1 MAWAAVATAGASLVS
16 GMIGSDANATA
27 GQQSGQATAASN
39 AMLGQQAQANTT
51 AYAPFVGTGTAANS
65 TLANYLG
72 ISGGNGSGS
81 AYNPISSAN
90 LVSTDAN
97 GNFVP
102 NAQLYSSDPA
112 FKSAFDSAM
121 ASHFAKYN
129 TDPNLSKGSSLSGFN
144 SDVTGRYSNG
154 LDTYNAA
161 QQAKSQAQSQAQSQ
175 TQANDPNFGSLLK
188 NFSSADMANDPVY
201 NSGLQFGLDQG
212 TQAINRNASAAGG
225 IDSGATLKALTRYA
239 NDYGTT
245 KAQGSYD
252 RFNANKNSIYNML
265 SGQQG
270 VGLNATNSNQSN
282 NTALMTGQAANTMNN
297 GQAQA
302 GYTIGGAS
310 AINNAVQG
318 GIGNYLYGNRINNGS
333 VVGANTGY
341 GGSGTGFGGGVN
353 GNGTGIQL
361 NQSQMPS
368 NWYQGK

>member
-1 MAWAAVATAGASLVS
+1 MAMGLSAGSIGLISAGASLVS
-16 GMIGSDANATA
+16 GMMGSDANATA
-27 GQQSGQATAASN
+27 GQQSGQATGQSN
-39 AMLGQQAQANTT
+39 ARLDAQAANNTA
-51 AYAPFVGTGTAANS
+51 AYAPYRSIGTAANS

-72 ISGGNGSGS
+72 ISGVNGSGS

-102 NAQLYSSDPA
+102 NAQLYNSDPA
-112 FKSAFDSAM
+112 FKASFDNAM
-121 ASHFAKYN
+121 AQHFAKYN

-144 SDVTGRYSNG
+144 NAVAGAYGGG
-154 LDTYNAA
+154 LDAYNSA
-161 QQAKSQAQSQAQSQ
+161 QQAKSQAQSQ

-245 KAQGSYD
+245 KASGAYD
-252 RFNANKNSIYNML
+252 RFMGNKSSIYNML

-270 VGLNATNSNQSN
+270 VGLQATNSNQNNNSN
-282 NTALMTGQAANTMNN
+282 LMTGAASNTMAN
-297 GQAQA
+297 GSAQA

-341 GGSGTGFGGGVN
+341 GGGGTGFGGG
-353 GNGTGIQL
+353 IQL
-361 NQSQMPS
+361 SNSQMPS
-368 NWYQGK
+368 NWYQG